1 MTNIHVCTAQES
13 QYVDMEICK
22 QPRTEVAKK
31 ATTRMVVESLVDQL
45 LASNLISNERLFDQ
59 IFYNKDIIWIQN
71 ESFNGHLFAKAN
83 ITDQLKTKTNDFMM
97 YMPTNPIV
105 YEVNGE
111 HYHLITRIDSTRA
124 KPNLERLSQVPKAI
138 LSAARVNDL
147 LCSIVMRFYE
157 TYLEDLSTS
166 DEAKQENAKLIN
178 FVEREFKQFLQA
190 VSELNDYHLNW
201 HPRGNGHELLLEL
214 IDNLQLLKSRPGK
227 VIIDFSNAHGY
238 IVVEPSYR
246 FIKQDGETVQAL

>member
-13 QYVDMEICK
+13 QSLDMKICK
-22 QPRTEVAKK
+22 QPRTEVTKK
-31 ATTRMVVESLVDQL
+31 AATRKVVESLVDQL
-45 LASNLISNERLFDQ
+45 IASNLISNERLFEQ
-59 IFYNKDIIWIQN
+59 ILYNKDIIWIQN
-71 ESFNGHLFAKAN
+71 DSFNGHLLAKAN
-83 ITDQLKTKTNDFMM
+83 STDQLKTKTNGFMM

-124 KPNLERLSQVPKAI
+124 KPNLERLSQVPKPI

-157 TYLEDLSTS
+157 IYLEDLSQVAHK
-166 DEAKQENAKLIN
+166 DKQLIH
-178 FVEREFKQFLQA
+178 FVEREYQQFLEA
-190 VSELNDYHLNW
+190 VKELNEYHLNW
-201 HPRGNGHELLLEL
+201 HPRGNGHQQLLEL

-227 VIIDFSNAHGY
+227 VLMDFSNPHSYA
-238 IVVEPSYR
+238 VVEPSYN
-246 FIKQDGETVQAL
+246 FVG

>member
-1 MTNIHVCTAQES
+1 MTNIHECTAQES
-13 QYVDMEICK
+13 QYVEIKICK

-45 LASNLISNERLFDQ
+45 IASNLISNERLFDQ
-59 IFYNKDIIWIQN
+59 ILYNKDIIWIQN
-71 ESFNGHLFAKAN
+71 ESFNGHLFAKAT

-97 YMPTNPIV
+97 YMLTNPIV

-124 KPNLERLSQVPKAI
+124 KPNIERLSQVPKPI

-157 TYLEDLSTS
+157 VYLDDLSRV
-166 DEAKQENAKLIN
+166 AHKNKQLIN
-178 FVEREFKQFLQA
+178 FVEREYHQFLKA
-190 VSELNDYHLNW
+190 VKELNDYHLNW

-227 VIIDFSNAHGY
+227 VLMDFSHSHSY
-238 IVVEPSYR
+238 VVVEPSYR
-246 FIKQDGETVQAL
+246 IFKQTQKMIQAL